1 MSLLKQ
7 VEGLVLR
14 KFDYSETSLIFV
26 LITKESGQLRFIL
39 KGARKGS
46 KKKFPAIDLFRH
58 VSIQYSH
65 RLDAELQSVR
75 SCELVTPY
83 DGLATTPPKFRSAA
97 WLCQFMERN
106 TMPEVCCAGQFRAMV
121 TAFER
126 LSAGSPPLAVCT
138 ATLIASLDDHGLL
151 PDLGSV
157 PQQGDAMAYMLNCT
171 ADAELPLPA
180 YEARDW
186 RNIFDWALSFAREGE
201 LYIPDT
207 DRLK

>member
-1 MSLLKQ
+1 LSDFIDIQ
-7 VEGLVLR
+7 GLVLR
-14 KFDYSETSLIFV
+14 KTPYSETSLIFV
-26 LITKESGQLRFIL
+26 LLTKESGQLRFIL

-126 LSAGSPPLAVCT
+126 LSAGEPPLAVCT
-138 ATLIASLDDHGLL
+138 ATLIASLDEHGLL
-151 PDLGSV
+151 PDSATE
-157 PQQGDAMAYMLNCT
+157 PQQREAMQYLLNCT

-180 YEARDW
+180 YEATVW
-186 RNIFDWALSFAREGE
+186 RNLFDWAVSFVREGE
-201 LYIPDT
+201 LHVPDT